1 MKNLPVIVSL
11 CAVLS
16 ACATGETGSTKAPQA
31 GADMTQTQANA
42 TRIPRRYHLPGTQ
55 AGPGESLPSVA
66 LTPDVMFRY
75 LSAEIADQR
84 GDWEY
89 AFVNMLQS
97 ARETGDPRL
106 ARRAAEIAITAKQKD
121 EALAAI
127 KLWREIAPHSEDA
140 IQLQLGM
147 ALMEGDFADAKPI
160 LEERLK
166 AAPPPLLP
174 ATILQVQRLI
184 GRTGD
189 KAAALKLLDE
199 VLAPYGKLQETHL
212 ALAQAAHGAGD
223 SARAVREAHEALAM
237 APKSELAVLT
247 LAQVQPDKSAA
258 TRTLA
263 DYLKANPKSREVRL
277 AYARFLVEDKR
288 FDAARAE
295 FSILLKEQPGDLT
308 VLYAMGLLS
317 AQHNDLKAAEK
328 YLAAYVQ
335 GLSTQPD
342 EERDPTQ
349 ALLILSQISEQRG
362 DTAAALKWLEQV
374 PPAAPQSWLLA
385 QIKRAQLMAKSGDLE
400 GARRVL
406 HEAKSED
413 KEEALQ
419 LIVAE
424 AQLLREAN
432 RPQEGMDLLD
442 AALKSYPDNVD
453 LLYDHAMMA
462 EKLNRLDVMEASLR
476 RIIELDPK
484 NQNAYN
490 ALGYSLAERNQRL
503 DEAQAL
509 VEKAHALAPEDPF
522 IIDSLGWV
530 QFRRGNL
537 KEAESLLRRAYR
549 MRPDPEIAA
558 HLGEVLWALG
568 QRDDARKLWRE
579 ASVKDPK
586 NDTLKSTLGR
596 LQVHL

>member
-1 MKNLPVIVSL
+1 MKNLSVILSL

-16 ACATGETGSTKAPQA
+16 ACATGQSGSTKESSSTGNAAQA
-31 GADMTQTQANA
+31 TPTTSPHRFRLQAM
-42 TRIPRRYHLPGTQ
+42 Q
-55 AGPGESLPSVA
+55 AGPGENLPSVQ
-66 LTPDVMFRY
+66 LTQDTMFRF
-75 LSAEIADQR
+75 LSAEIAEQR

-89 AFVNMLQS
+89 AFVNMLQA

-106 ARRAAEIAITAKQKD
+106 ARRAAEIAIGARQKT

-127 KLWREIAPHSEDA
+127 KLWREISPHSDDA

-147 ALMEGDFADAKPI
+147 ALMEGDFADARPI
-160 LEERLK
+160 LEDRLK
-166 AAPPPLLP
+166 SAKAPMLP
-174 ATILQVQRLI
+174 ATILQVQRLLS
-184 GRTGD
+184 RTAD
-189 KAAALKLLDE
+189 KAAALQLLDE
-199 VLAPYGKLQETHL
+199 VLAPYPQLQETHL
-212 ALAQAAHGAGD
+212 ALAQAAYGAGD
-223 SARAVREAHEALAM
+223 STRAVREARTALSM

-247 LAQVQPDKSAA
+247 LAQVQPDKNEALK
-258 TRTLA
+258 TLS

-277 AYARFLVEDKR
+277 AYARFLVEEKR

-295 FSILLKEQPGDLT
+295 FTILLKEQPGDLT
-308 VLYAMGLLS
+308 VLYAMGLLA
-317 AQHNDLKAAEK
+317 AQHNDLNGAEK
-328 YLAAYVQ
+328 YLGAYVK
-335 GLSTQPD
+335 GLAAQPD
-342 EERDPTQ
+342 DERDPTQ
-349 ALLILSQISEQRG
+349 ALLILSQIAEQRG

-374 PPAAPQSWLLA
+374 PAGAPQSWLLA
-385 QIKRAQLMAKSGDLE
+385 QIKRAQLMAKSGDLD

-406 HEAKSED
+406 HEAKTED

-424 AQLLREAN
+424 AQILREAN
-432 RPQEGMDLLD
+432 HAQEGLDLLD
-442 AALKSYPDNVD
+442 AALKNYPDNVD

-462 EKLNRLDVMEASLR
+462 EKLNRLDVMESSLR
-476 RIIELDPK
+476 RIIQLDPK

-490 ALGYSLAERNQRL
+490 ALGYSLAERNLRL
-503 DEAQAL
+503 DEAQSL
-509 VEKAHALAPEDPF
+509 VEKAHELAPNDPF

-537 KEAESLLRRAYR
+537 KEAETLLRRAYR

-579 ASVKDPK
+579 ASNKDPK